1 VTNGCPLGGLRC
13 FLHDGTANLLSA
25 EDAGLSMKSAYTNSS
40 RRTLPDELYEA
51 LLERARLNGKSIAG
65 PTLRQHLRL

>member
-1 VTNGCPLGGLRC
+1 
-13 FLHDGTANLLSA
+13 
-25 EDAGLSMKSAYTNSS
+25 MKSAYTNTS

-51 LLERARLNGKSIAG
+51 LLERARLHGKSIAG